1 MLIVSRQ
8 IIITFII
15 FFLIF
20 FFEIGQVVWIYL
32 DSKKRVDKWGI
43 LWSILAITPIF
54 LPMLLPLP
62 VIVYLLVTRA
72 FSTKCP
78 NCKVK
83 ISSKF
88 SSCQNCGWKL
98 KEKCKSCGS
107 PLKEWKY
114 CPYCNDKIGR
124 E

>member
-83 ISSKF
+83 ISSNFLLVKTVD
-88 SSCQNCGWKL
+88 
-98 KEKCKSCGS
+98 GS
-107 PLKEWKY
+107 
-114 CPYCNDKIGR
+114 
-124 E
+124 

>member
-62 VIVYLLVTRA
+62 VIVYLLVTR
-72 FSTKCP
+72 
-78 NCKVK
+78 
-83 ISSKF
+83 
-88 SSCQNCGWKL
+88 
-98 KEKCKSCGS
+98 E
-107 PLKEWKY
+107 
-114 CPYCNDKIGR
+114 IGR
-124 E
+124 AHV